1 MEKAL
6 LLFAVH
12 GYEGVS
18 VAQIAGA
25 VGIKAPSLYKHY
37 KNKQE
42 IFDTIL
48 LEVTN
53 RMINARNKLAVP
65 IDSGMVSRYEQIT
78 PDELTKMCFNLF
90 SFYIE
95 DEIVSGF
102 RKMLI
107 VERYRNTE
115 ADELYQ
121 RFFINGPL
129 EMEVSLFTELIN
141 RGRFINGDPRIM
153 ALHFYSPLFLLMSK
167 FDNGGSNTDELK
179 DLISRLVHSFTGRY
193 WNDKYQQR
201 MEDHKSIPEGSR
213 R

>member
-1 MEKAL
+1 MNNTKQEILEKAL
-6 LLFAVH
+6 SLFAVN

-18 VAQIAGA
+18 VAQIAVA

-48 LEVTN
+48 LEVSN
-53 RMINARNKLAVP
+53 RMTKARNMLAVP
-65 IDSGMVSRYEQIT
+65 IDSGMVNRYEQIT
-78 PDELTKMCFNLF
+78 PDELTKMCFDLF

-107 VERYRNTE
+107 VERYRSTE

-153 ALHFYSPLFLLMSK
+153 ALHFYSPLFLLMFK
-167 FDNGGSNTDELK
+167 FDNGGFNTEELK
-179 DLISRLVHSFTGRY
+179 DLISRLVNSFTDKY
-193 WNDKYQQR
+193 WNERYKPGWD
-201 MEDHKSIPEGSR
+201 
-213 R
+213 